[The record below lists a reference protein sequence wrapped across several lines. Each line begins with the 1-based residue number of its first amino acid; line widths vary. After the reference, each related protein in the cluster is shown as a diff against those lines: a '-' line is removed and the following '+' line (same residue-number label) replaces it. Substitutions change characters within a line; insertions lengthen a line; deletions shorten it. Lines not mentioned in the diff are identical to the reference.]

1 MAFNVN
7 EIRANLIGDGA
18 RPSLFEVTMV
28 NPASSTGDAVLRYMV
43 RAAQIPQST
52 INPIEVPYFGRRIK
66 LAGSRTYANWT
77 VTVMNDENFAVRSAM
92 EAWSSQ
98 INSGQSNLRLLSDYR
113 TTATVKQ
120 FAKDGSVLREYDF
133 VNIFPL
139 DIGPIEL
146 DWSNGDEVEVFQV
159 EFAYDYWNVN
169 DNSIAR

>member
-28 NPASSTGDAVLRYMV
+28 NPASTSGDAVLRYMV

-66 LAGSRTYANWT
+66 LAGSRSYANWT
-77 VTVMNDENFAVRSAM
+77 VTVMNDENFAVRSAL

-98 INSGQSNLRLLSDYR
+98 INSGQTNLRTLSAYR
-113 TTATVKQ
+113 STATVKQ

-139 DIGPIEL
+139 DIGPIAL
-146 DWSNGDEVEVFQV
+146 AWDDGDNVETFDV

-169 DNSIAR
+169 DSSVVR

>member
-18 RPSLFEVTMV
+18 RPSLFEVEMT
-28 NPASSTGDAVLRYMV
+28 NPASTSGDAVLRYMV

-66 LAGSRTYANWT
+66 LAGSRSYANWT
-77 VTVMNDENFAVRSAM
+77 VTVMNDENFAVRSAL

-98 INSGQSNLRLLSDYR
+98 INSGQTNLRTLSAYR
-113 TTATVKQ
+113 STATVKQ

-139 DIGPIEL
+139 DIGPIAL
-146 DWSNGDEVEVFQV
+146 AWDDGDNVETFDV

-169 DNSIAR
+169 DNSIVR

>member
-18 RPSLFEVTMV
+18 RPSLFEVEMT
-28 NPASSTGDAVLRYMV
+28 NPASSSGDAVLRYMV

-98 INSGQSNLRLLSDYR
+98 INSGQSNLRLLSEYR
-113 TTATVKQ
+113 SQATVKQ
-120 FAKDGSVLREYDF
+120 FAKDGSVLRIYEF

>member
-28 NPASSTGDAVLRYMV
+28 NPASTSGDAVLRYMV

-66 LAGSRTYANWT
+66 LAGSRSYANWT
-77 VTVMNDENFAVRSAM
+77 VTVMNDENFAVRSAL

-98 INSGQSNLRLLSDYR
+98 INSGQTNLRTLSAYR
-113 TTATVKQ
+113 STATVKQ

-139 DIGPIEL
+139 DIGPIAL
-146 DWSNGDEVEVFQV
+146 AWDDGDNVETFDV

-169 DNSIAR
+169 DNSIVV

>member
-28 NPASSTGDAVLRYMV
+28 NPASSSGDAVLSYMV

-120 FAKDGSVLREYDF
+120 FAKDGSVLREYEF

-146 DWSNGDEVEVFQV
+146 DWGQDDVEVFQV

-169 DNSIAR
+169 DNSVAR

>member
-169 DNSIAR
+169 DNSVAR

>member
-28 NPASSTGDAVLRYMV
+28 NPASTSGDAVLRYMV

-66 LAGSRTYANWT
+66 LAGSRTYANWI

-98 INSGQSNLRLLSDYR
+98 INSGQTNLRTLSEYR
-113 TTATVKQ
+113 STATVKQ

-139 DIGPIEL
+139 DIGPISL
-146 DWSNGDEVEVFQV
+146 SWDSGDEVETFDV

-169 DNSIAR
+169 DNSIVR

>member
-18 RPSLFEVTMV
+18 RPSLFEVEMT
-28 NPASSTGDAVLRYMV
+28 NPASSSGDAVLRYMV

-113 TTATVKQ
+113 SQATVKQ
-120 FAKDGSVLREYDF
+120 FAKDGSVLRIYEF

-146 DWSNGDEVEVFQV
+146 DWSNGDDVEVFQV

-169 DNSIAR
+169 DSSIAR

>member
-28 NPASSTGDAVLRYMV
+28 NPASSSGDAVLRYMV

-98 INSGQSNLRLLSDYR
+98 INSGQSNLRLLSEYR
-113 TTATVKQ
+113 SQATVKQ
-120 FAKDGSVLREYDF
+120 FAKDGSVLRIYEF
-133 VNIFPL
+133 INIFPI
-139 DIGPIEL
+139 DVGPIEL
-146 DWSNGDEVEVFQV
+146 DWSQDDVEVFQV

>member
-28 NPASSTGDAVLRYMV
+28 NPASSSGDAVLRYMV

-169 DNSIAR
+169 DNSVAR

>member
-18 RPSLFEVTMV
+18 RPSLFEVEMT
-28 NPASSTGDAVLRYMV
+28 NPASSSGDAVLRYMV

-98 INSGQSNLRLLSDYR
+98 INSGQSNLRLLSEYR
-113 TTATVKQ
+113 SQATVKQ
-120 FAKDGSVLREYDF
+120 FAKDGSVLREYQF

-146 DWSNGDEVEVFQV
+146 DWGQDDVEVFQV

-169 DNSIAR
+169 DNSVAR

>member
-28 NPASSTGDAVLRYMV
+28 NPASTSGDAVLRYMV

-66 LAGSRTYANWT
+66 LAGSRSYANWT
-77 VTVMNDENFAVRSAM
+77 VTVMNDENFAVRSAL

-98 INSGQSNLRLLSDYR
+98 INSGQTNLRTLSAYR
-113 TTATVKQ
+113 STATVKQ

-139 DIGPIEL
+139 DIGPIAL
-146 DWSNGDEVEVFQV
+146 AWDDGDNVETFDV

-169 DNSIAR
+169 DNSIVR

>member
-18 RPSLFEVTMV
+18 RPSLFEVEMT
-28 NPASSTGDAVLRYMV
+28 NPASTSGDAVLRYMV

-77 VTVMNDENFAVRSAM
+77 VTVMNDENFAVRSAL

-98 INSGQSNLRLLSDYR
+98 INSGQTNLRTLSAYR
-113 TTATVKQ
+113 STATVKQ

-139 DIGPIEL
+139 DIGPIAL
-146 DWSNGDEVEVFQV
+146 AWDDGDNVETFDV

-169 DNSIAR
+169 DNSIVV

>member
-18 RPSLFEVTMV
+18 RPSLFEVEMT
-28 NPASSTGDAVLRYMV
+28 NPASASGDAVLRYMV

-77 VTVMNDENFAVRSAM
+77 VTVMNDENFAVRSAL

-98 INSGQSNLRLLSDYR
+98 INSGQTNLRTLSAYR
-113 TTATVKQ
+113 SVASVKQ
-120 FAKDGSVLREYDF
+120 FAKDGSVLRIYEF

-139 DIGPIEL
+139 DIGPIAL
-146 DWSNGDEVEVFQV
+146 AWDDGDNVETFDV

-169 DNSIAR
+169 DNSIVV